1 MPDYIDDTDDGDDAE
16 FIRGLLSGI
25 TKDDDE

>member
-25 TKDDDE
+25 KADEE